1 MRGGVQGVNAG
12 LIYGW
17 FPGEKSKLFNYNI
30 NIRGERYSRLEDGKL
45 ESMRISPG
53 LEINTKKDLHG
64 EFSLEIQQEGVLYDF
79 NLSDS
84 IKIYTGDYSFTGG
97 QVMFGTSDSRMISIR
112 GDINA
117 GQFYDGNR
125 IGLRVEP
132 NFNLSSSLKL
142 SAMYEFNAIRFPAR
156 ETNNSLNIHSLNLK
170 ALYMFS
176 TKLSASI
183 LLQYVNTE
191 DELIGN
197 FRLRYNPREGNDFY
211 LVYNDF
217 RGIDDRYSIPAL
229 PPFFNKTIMVKY
241 THTFIL

>member
-1 MRGGVQGVNAG
+1 M
-12 LIYGW
+12 YGW
-17 FPGEKSKLFNYNI
+17 FPGEKSKLFNYNV
-30 NIRGERYSRLEDGKL
+30 NIRSERFSRLEDGKL

-64 EFSLEIQQEGVLYDF
+64 EISLEIMQEGVLFDF
-79 NLSDS
+79 QLSDS
-84 IKIYTGDYSFTGG
+84 IKIKAGNYSFTGV

-125 IGLRVEP
+125 IGLRAEP
-132 NFNLSSSLKL
+132 NINISSSLKL
-142 SAMYEFNAIRFPAR
+142 SAMYEFNAIRFHER
-156 ETNNSLNIHSLNLK
+156 VTNNSLNIHSVNLK

-176 TKLSASI
+176 TKLSASV

-217 RGIDDRYSIPAL
+217 RGIDNRYSIPVH